1 MDKILIMPDV
11 VNPVRPPN
19 APIKL
24 PPIVVAIMN
33 SIALIIVPNV
43 PARAAF
49 HKPPRAPSW
58 AIYPVMKPTIN
69 NPIKS

>member
-1 MDKILIMPDV
+1 MPDV

-24 PPIVVAIMN
+24 PPIVVTSMN

-49 HKPPRAPSW
+49 HKPPRA
-58 AIYPVMKPTIN
+58 N
-69 NPIKS
+69 N

>member
-43 PARAAF
+43 PEQL
-49 HKPPRAPSW
+49 
-58 AIYPVMKPTIN
+58 IIQ
-69 NPIKS
+69 